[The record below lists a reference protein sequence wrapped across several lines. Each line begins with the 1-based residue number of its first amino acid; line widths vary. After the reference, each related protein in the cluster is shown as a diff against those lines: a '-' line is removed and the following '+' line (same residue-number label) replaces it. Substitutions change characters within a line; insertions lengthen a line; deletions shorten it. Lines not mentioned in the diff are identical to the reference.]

1 MRRRELLMAGAA
13 ALMIPS
19 FARAQNRTPVI
30 GLLWNDSVKPSP
42 SVAVLLD
49 ALRERGWVA
58 GRDFRVEDRV
68 SLEGYGR
75 YAEDAAELVRAEV
88 DVIVAFGST
97 SVFAAAKATKK
108 IPVVMIVGVDPVAS
122 GLVRSLSSPG
132 GNVTGVLNTTLA
144 LNAKRIE
151 LLKELVPGLSS
162 FGVVL
167 ASNVGNP
174 TNVRDSEAAARAL
187 NMQVHFAQARGPDD
201 IDAAISE
208 LAKARVGAL
217 YVAPS
222 SMLQARSA
230 RVVEA
235 VAKHGLPAVYGAEQY
250 IDTGALMIYGGNFKK
265 TVVRVASYVD
275 RILKGARP
283 GELAI
288 EQISAMELV
297 VNLKTAR
304 KLGITVPPS
313 ILVRADRVI
322 E

>member
-1 MRRRELLMAGAA
+1 MAGAA

-108 IPVVMIVGVDPVAS
+108 IPVVMIVGVDPMAS

-250 IDTGALMIYGGNFKK
+250 IDAGALMIYGGNFKK

-283 GELAI
+283 SELAI

-297 VNLKTAR
+297 VNLRTAR

>member
-1 MRRRELLMAGAA
+1 MAGAA

>member
-1 MRRRELLMAGAA
+1 MAGAA
-13 ALMIPS
+13 ALVIPS

-108 IPVVMIVGVDPVAS
+108 IPVVMIVGVDPMAS

-250 IDTGALMIYGGNFKK
+250 IDAGALMIYGGNFKK

-297 VNLKTAR
+297 VNLRTAR

>member
-1 MRRRELLMAGAA
+1 MRRREFLMAGAA
-13 ALMIPS
+13 ALVIPG

-250 IDTGALMIYGGNFKK
+250 IDAGALMIYGGNFKK

-275 RILKGARP
+275 RILKGAPP

-304 KLGITVPPS
+304 KLGITIPPS

>member
-1 MRRRELLMAGAA
+1 MAGAA
-13 ALMIPS
+13 ALMIPG

-250 IDTGALMIYGGNFKK
+250 IDAGALMIYGGNFKK

>member
-250 IDTGALMIYGGNFKK
+250 IEAGALMIYGGNFKK

-297 VNLKTAR
+297 VNLRTAR

>member
-1 MRRRELLMAGAA
+1 MAGAA

-132 GNVTGVLNTTLA
+132 GNVTGVLNTTVA

-174 TNVRDSEAAARAL
+174 INVRDSETAARAL

-250 IDTGALMIYGGNFKK
+250 IDAGALMIYGGNFKK

-275 RILKGARP
+275 RILKGAPP

-304 KLGITVPPS
+304 KLGITIPPS

>member
-250 IDTGALMIYGGNFKK
+250 IEAGALMIYGGNFRK

>member
-1 MRRRELLMAGAA
+1 MRRREFLMAGAA
-13 ALMIPS
+13 ALVIPG

-174 TNVRDSEAAARAL
+174 INVRDSETAARAL

-250 IDTGALMIYGGNFKK
+250 IDAGALMIYGGNFKK

-304 KLGITVPPS
+304 KLGITIPPS

>member
-1 MRRRELLMAGAA
+1 MAGAA

-297 VNLKTAR
+297 VNLRTAR

>member
-1 MRRRELLMAGAA
+1 MAGAA

-132 GNVTGVLNTTLA
+132 GNVTGVLNTTVA

-250 IDTGALMIYGGNFKK
+250 IDAGALMIYGGNFRK

>member
-1 MRRRELLMAGAA
+1 MRRREFLMAGAA
-13 ALMIPS
+13 ALVIPG

-174 TNVRDSEAAARAL
+174 INVRDSETAARAL

-250 IDTGALMIYGGNFKK
+250 IDAGALMIYGGNFKK

-275 RILKGARP
+275 RILKGAPP

-304 KLGITVPPS
+304 KLGITIPPS

>member
-1 MRRRELLMAGAA
+1 
-13 ALMIPS
+13 
-19 FARAQNRTPVI
+19 
-30 GLLWNDSVKPSP
+30 
-42 SVAVLLD
+42 
-49 ALRERGWVA
+49 
-58 GRDFRVEDRV
+58 
-68 SLEGYGR
+68 
-75 YAEDAAELVRAEV
+75 
-88 DVIVAFGST
+88 
-97 SVFAAAKATKK
+97 
-108 IPVVMIVGVDPVAS
+108 
-122 GLVRSLSSPG
+122 LSSPG

-250 IDTGALMIYGGNFKK
+250 IEAGALMIYGGNFRK

-297 VNLKTAR
+297 VNLRTAR
-304 KLGITVPPS
+304 KLGITIPPS

>member
-1 MRRRELLMAGAA
+1 MAGAA

-250 IDTGALMIYGGNFKK
+250 IEAGALMIYGGNFRK

-297 VNLKTAR
+297 VNLRTAR
-304 KLGITVPPS
+304 KLGITIPPS

>member
-1 MRRRELLMAGAA
+1 MAGAA
-13 ALMIPS
+13 ALVIPS

-187 NMQVHFAQARGPDD
+187 NMQVHFAQTRGPDD

-250 IDTGALMIYGGNFKK
+250 IDAGALMIYGGNFKK

>member
-1 MRRRELLMAGAA
+1 MAGAA

-250 IDTGALMIYGGNFKK
+250 IDAGALMIYGGNFKK

-297 VNLKTAR
+297 VNLRTAR
-304 KLGITVPPS
+304 KLGITIPPS